1 MEGTVDAVE
10 KNLFES
16 FGEVASLAANL
27 LRDWPEELDGQH
39 KELRRLAEDIGVHL
53 PTCREETA
61 AAGYVLLHARFECNS
76 LHIYFREEMLQNVS
90 ECWLYVIL
98 LYPCTSC

>member
-1 MEGTVDAVE
+1 MAPSPDNSAPKDVENDTEGVVDGVE

-16 FGEVASLAANL
+16 FGEVAALAANL

-61 AAGYVLLHARFECNS
+61 AAG
-76 LHIYFREEMLQNVS
+76 
-90 ECWLYVIL
+90 
-98 LYPCTSC
+98 